1 MKLLLTLLT
10 CLPFFLLGQRL
21 KNFDLNDMSGFRD
34 QAGNWKIVSDV
45 KMNRSIDVHK
55 EGNGSI
61 ITKDGSG
68 ILINLNDESKKSA
81 LLSKMEH
88 GDIDLEFEF
97 MMPRGSNSGLY
108 LMGRYEVQLY
118 DSWGVITPSSSD
130 LGGIYRNWETE
141 KGKIYMGKAPMSNP
155 AKAPGLWQ
163 KMEVSFKAPK
173 FDTSGKKIKNAKIN
187 LAKINGVVIH
197 ENIEIP
203 LPTGGPIENN
213 EVAKGPLMI
222 QGDHGAVAIRNIK
235 YRLIEDKAI
244 TVGATTF
251 QAWDGSYFDSEKY
264 KNLAPLKQGRSTDG
278 LTWKVSDKKNEF
290 AIKLQTELEI
300 PQQDN
305 YEFSII
311 ANGFLTLNI
320 DGKEVYKAKDELYP
334 WSNAKTQSISL
345 SKGKHNMELYLSKT
359 TSWVEPNLAIFIE
372 GDEVARQQLH
382 NFNSYIETNTRYP
395 IFVDNEKPTILRAF
409 LDFNNDNKQ
418 RRTHTIAVGSPT
430 KVNYIFDNANGALSC
445 IWKGGFIDA
454 SPMWFDRGDG
464 SFKPMGSPIYLF
476 DQSQFKMNGKAAIEA
491 DLDHKEFR
499 SRGYKIYKE
508 TQTPIFNYEIFGMK
522 VSDKLYHDVVSNM
535 LTRELELK
543 DKKSGLGFLLAKGKV
558 IEKLDDNNYIID
570 NQYYIQSTQTDLS
583 IKTEKGEMHLI
594 SAMSGDKINYSII
607 W

>member
-1 MKLLLTLLT
+1 MKLLLTLLI
-10 CLPFFLLGQRL
+10 CLPCFLTAQRL
-21 KNFDLNDMSGFRD
+21 KTFDLIDMSGFRD

-45 KMNRSIDVHK
+45 KMNRTIDVHK

-61 ITKDGSG
+61 ITKNGSG

-88 GDIDLEFEF
+88 GDIDLELEF

-118 DSWGVITPSSSD
+118 DSWGVVTPSFSD

-173 FDTSGKKIKNAKIN
+173 FDASGKKVKNAKIN

-213 EVAKGPLMI
+213 EVSKGPLMI
-222 QGDHGAVAIRNIK
+222 QGDHGAVAFRNIK
-235 YRLIEDKAI
+235 YRLIEDKQI
-244 TVGATTF
+244 TVGPTTF
-251 QAWDGSYFDSEKY
+251 QAWDGTYFDAEKY
-264 KNLAPLKQGRSTDG
+264 KNIAPVKQGKSIDG
-278 LTWKVSDKKNEF
+278 LTWKVVEKKNDF
-290 AIKLQTELEI
+290 AIKLQTELDI
-300 PQQDN
+300 PQMDN
-305 YEFSII
+305 YTFSFIT
-311 ANGFLTLNI
+311 NGFITLNI
-320 DGKEVYKAKDELYP
+320 DGKEVFKNKDELYP
-334 WSNAKTQSISL
+334 WSNAKIPAIPL
-345 SKGKHNMELYLSKT
+345 SKGKHNIELYLSKT
-359 TSWVEPNLAIFIE
+359 TNWVEPNLAIFIE
-372 GDEVARQQLH
+372 GDEVARQSLH
-382 NFNSYIETNTRYP
+382 NFSSYIESNTRYP
-395 IFVDNEKPTILRAF
+395 ILVDNEKPKILRAF

-476 DQSQFKMNGKAAIEA
+476 DQSQFKMNGKSTIEA

-522 VSDKLYHDVVSNM
+522 VSDKLYHDAVSNM

-543 DKKSGLGFLLAKGKV
+543 DKKSGIEFLLAKGKV

-570 NQYYIQSTQTDLS
+570 NQYYIQSTQSDLS
-583 IKTEKGEMHLI
+583 IKTEKGEMQLI
-594 SAMSGDKINYSII
+594 SSMSGDKINYSII